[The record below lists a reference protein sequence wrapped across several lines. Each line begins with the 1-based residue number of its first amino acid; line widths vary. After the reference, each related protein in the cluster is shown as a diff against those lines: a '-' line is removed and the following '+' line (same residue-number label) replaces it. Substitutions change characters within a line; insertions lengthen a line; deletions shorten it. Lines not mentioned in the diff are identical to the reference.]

1 MSSVGLRGI
10 YYTYYE
16 PGHVR
21 SGLEITMAT
30 GYSSTHKPSTLMK
43 KHRQR
48 KNLKS

>member
-1 MSSVGLRGI
+1 MSSVGLRRI

-30 GYSSTHKPSTLMK
+30 GYSSTNTHTFHINEKTHTQK
-43 KHRQR
+43 KT
-48 KNLKS
+48 